1 MWLSIIKYTYYNI
14 LFLRCGDAFHPPT
27 WFLCV
32 TSLNQLAL
40 VVIIITDSTTII
52 TIITIILITLTIII
66 LGDQCLNQLPD
77 ILLPWKEVQESAHQI
92 CDSLHLVSTKH
103 EISNGVKF
111 FAVRGFIVVPIF
123 HIFAHNW

>member
-52 TIITIILITLTIII
+52 TIILIILTIII

-92 CDSLHLVSTKH
+92 CDSLYLVSANL
-103 EISNGVKF
+103 EISDGMKF
-111 FAVRGFIVVPIF
+111 FAIRGFIVVPIF